1 MAHHDQL
8 TGLPNRTLFTDRLE
22 HALAHSVRDKHKIG
36 LMFIDLDGFKPIN
49 DDYGHDV
56 GDALLCAIA
65 KTLNSLIRD
74 ADTVARIGGDEFV
87 IILENITRLEDI
99 IQVADKLLAR
109 FSEPFLAAEITCH
122 VGCSIGIAI
131 APDDSSNADELI
143 KKADTAMYM
152 AKDTGRQ
159 RYCIYSRDCV
169 KPGA

>member
-1 MAHHDQL
+1 MC
-8 TGLPNRTLFTDRLE
+8 
-22 HALAHSVRDKHKIG
+22 SS
-36 LMFIDLDGFKPIN
+36 DL
-49 DDYGHDV
+49 
-56 GDALLCAIA
+56 
-65 KTLNSLIRD
+65 
-74 ADTVARIGGDEFV
+74 
-87 IILENITRLEDI
+87 